1 MNHPNLVSLI
11 GYCHEDNQQMLIYEF
26 MHKGSLR
33 DHLYGTINSY
43 STFDFEHLINP
54 QVLIHIKSTSLF
66 IVQLVLVML
75 LTFIIG
81 IVVSVYFG

>member
-1 MNHPNLVSLI
+1 
-11 GYCHEDNQQMLIYEF
+11 MLIYEF

-54 QVLIHIKSTSLF
+54 QALIHIKSTSLF
-66 IVQLVLVML
+66 IVQLVLIIL
-75 LTFIIG
+75 WTFIIG
-81 IVVSVYFG
+81 IVVSVFFG